1 MKKEL
6 SRRSGARIAA
16 ELMKLTAPELKKL
29 GVIDGIVR
37 EPEGG
42 AQTDPS
48 RTLWNLDRA
57 LTACLEPLLKESAA
71 SLTERRYQKFRAL
84 GRGKETVSPRLGS
97 SILAAFFSSLVLLP
111 STSR

>member
-1 MKKEL
+1 MDEEPVDCQQEL
-6 SRRSGARIAA
+6 IRQLPTPEPV
-16 ELMKLTAPELKKL
+16 ELLACDY
-29 GVIDGIVR
+29 DGQRYLDAVRGLER

-57 LTACLEPLLKESAA
+57 LTACLEPLLKESAV

-84 GRGKETVSPRLGS
+84 GRGKED
-97 SILAAFFSSLVLLP
+97 A
-111 STSR
+111 

>member
-1 MKKEL
+1 MALIEYDAYKQ
-6 SRRSGARIAA
+6 
-16 ELMKLTAPELKKL
+16 KLRDLEPELKKL

-42 AQTDPS
+42 AQIDPS

-84 GRGKETVSPRLGS
+84 GRGKED
-97 SILAAFFSSLVLLP
+97 A
-111 STSR
+111 

>member
-1 MKKEL
+1 MLENAVYAIL
-6 SRRSGARIAA
+6 SPEGFASILWKDAQRSGEAA

-42 AQTDPS
+42 AQADPS
-48 RTLWNLDRA
+48 RTLWNLDRT
-57 LTACLEPLLKESAA
+57 LTACLEPLLKESAV

-84 GRGKETVSPRLGS
+84 GRGKED
-97 SILAAFFSSLVLLP
+97 A
-111 STSR
+111 

>member
-1 MKKEL
+1 M
-6 SRRSGARIAA
+6 
-16 ELMKLTAPELKKL
+16 
-29 GVIDGIVR
+29 R

-57 LTACLEPLLKESAA
+57 LTACLEPLLKESAV

-84 GRGKETVSPRLGS
+84 GRGKED
-97 SILAAFFSSLVLLP
+97 A
-111 STSR
+111 